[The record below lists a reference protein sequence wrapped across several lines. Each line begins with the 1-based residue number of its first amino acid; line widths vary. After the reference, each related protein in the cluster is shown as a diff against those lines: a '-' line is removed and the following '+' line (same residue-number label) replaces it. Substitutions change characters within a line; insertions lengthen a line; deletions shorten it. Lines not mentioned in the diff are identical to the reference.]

1 MRRAPWGNA
10 ARLGAIVVGA
20 IVLARESLPARAD
33 DAPSS
38 ARGLN
43 AGVELHA
50 DARLEDIGLPL
61 FPGAIDRPQKGD
73 EPSGFNF
80 GFHLGSY
87 GWRIHVRS
95 YRSDQ
100 PVEVIA
106 AYYLHA
112 LKAYGAVLDCA
123 RAPARAASMAASAA
137 RAAAGGASRPLA
149 CDDDETPAHRH
160 LVYKAGTRADHR
172 VVSLRRVSGGT
183 EFELVRIEDAVGD

>member
-1 MRRAPWGNA
+1 VSLVAFVCVA
-10 ARLGAIVVGA
+10 
-20 IVLARESLPARAD
+20 LPARAD
-33 DAPSS
+33 PAASS

-43 AGVELHA
+43 AGIELHA

-61 FPGAIDRPQKGD
+61 YPGAIDRPQKGD
-73 EPSGFNF
+73 EPTGFNF

-87 GWRIHVRS
+87 GWRIHVRE

-100 PVEVIA
+100 PIELVA

-112 LKAYGAVLDCA
+112 LKGYGVVLDCA
-123 RAPARAASMAASAA
+123 RTPVRAASAPEAAAS
-137 RAAAGGASRPLA
+137 GAPRPLA
-149 CDDDETPAHRH
+149 CDDDETAAHKH

-172 VVSLRRVSGGT
+172 VVSLRRVPGGT